1 MSLRFAY
8 RYFALVFGLF
18 GGVPSGSALAQ
29 SPKPTGTFLT
39 DTIEVGTPFSYAFS
53 LLHDSETD
61 VFFPDSTFDFSP
73 FTLVDQEYFTTRTD
87 TLGSLDSTIYRLVT
101 FDVATAQTLRL
112 PVYLL
117 AARDCTTV
125 YADADTIHLRSS
137 LPASARLD
145 TLRLHP
151 ETGVALLRRQFN
163 YPVFIAFLLSVGL
176 LSLAVYWLFGR
187 EIIRQW
193 RIFQLQRRHRDFV
206 RTFTRLNRTARE
218 RDSTQE
224 AEKAVVV
231 WKVYLEEIENKP
243 FATYT
248 TREIVDNIPDEA
260 LEDALKTMDRIIYGQ
275 VKSKKMEP
283 SLEVLKHVAQRIYQ
297 RQRQTII
304 RAGRPELQE

>member
-8 RYFALVFGLF
+8 RFFALTFGLF
-18 GGVPSGSALAQ
+18 GGVPSGSTLAQ
-29 SPKPTGTFLT
+29 NPKPVGTFLT
-39 DTIEVGTPFSYAFS
+39 DTIQVGTSFSYAFS

-73 FTLVDQEYFTTRTD
+73 FILVDQEYFTTRTD
-87 TLGSLDSTIYRLVT
+87 SLGSLDSTIYQLVT
-101 FDVATAQTLRL
+101 FDVATIQTLRL

-117 AARDCTTV
+117 AGRDCTAV

-137 LPASARLD
+137 LPASTRLD
-145 TLRLHP
+145 TLRLRP
-151 ETGVALLRRQFN
+151 ETRVTLLRRQFN
-163 YPVFIAFLLSVGL
+163 YPVFMAFLLSVGL
-176 LSLAVYWLFGR
+176 LSLAIYWLFGR
-187 EIIRQW
+187 ELSRQW
-193 RIFQLQRRHRDFV
+193 RIFQLQSRHRDFV

-231 WKVYLEEIENKP
+231 WKEYLEEIEHKP
-243 FATYT
+243 FATFT
-248 TREIVDNIPDEA
+248 TREIIDNIPDDA

-283 SLEVLKHVAQRIYQ
+283 SLEVLKLVAQQIYQ
-297 RQRQTII
+297 RQRMEII
-304 RAGRPELQE
+304 RAGKPELQN